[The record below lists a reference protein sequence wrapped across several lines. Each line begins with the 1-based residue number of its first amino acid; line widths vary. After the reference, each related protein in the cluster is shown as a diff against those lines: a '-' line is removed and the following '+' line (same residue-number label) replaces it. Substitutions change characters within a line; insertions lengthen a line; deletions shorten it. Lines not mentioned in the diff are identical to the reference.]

1 MFLAITPGRL
11 QFRGSLLSI
20 KMVMLTLYIIMSLV
34 FAAVILIGGGRWLRI
49 RENKKL
55 AQVLRNGREY
65 EAQILDARSIR
76 PSIFGTEN
84 IRLKVQIWAEKP
96 FVVEFNYDASYS
108 EWREMTAGKMIT
120 VDVDPGD
127 PRNVLIVRKSSRP
140 PKLSS
145 VTSNVLLAF

>member
-1 MFLAITPGRL
+1 
-11 QFRGSLLSI
+11 
-20 KMVMLTLYIIMSLV
+20 MVMLTLYTIMSLV
-34 FAAVILIGGGRWLRI
+34 FAAVTLIGSGKWLRI

-76 PSIFGTEN
+76 PSIFSTKN

-96 FVVEFNYDASYS
+96 LVAEFDYDASYPES
-108 EWREMTAGKMIT
+108 RELMAGKVIT

-145 VTSNVLLAF
+145 ITSNTLLAF